1 MISTASLDITTR
13 RIADITL
20 ASVYLRQDTDVE
32 SLKRS
37 LESIG
42 LIHPVSINAEG
53 ELLAGA
59 RRLQAARE
67 LGWEEIAVHVVDR
80 TGLEQE
86 LISIDENL
94 VRKPLKGLE
103 LERCLNRGREIY
115 EELHPEAAKVELE
128 LDAPAKGAPAPAEAD
143 ATPDDE
149 PQGHADGGEAGADE
163 PDAEA
168 SLETEPQVDIPR
180 PPAPVEPAAETSF
193 AAVTSAKTGLSPT
206 VIQSAIRRD
215 ALASDEVK
223 QARSKG
229 DLNATQTNE
238 IIRLEKEVQ
247 AGVLP
252 LISDRTVKD
261 ARRIVAAARLGG
273 LEAAREEAERIVP
286 MPREYSQMLGPV
298 KRVNRNIGRILA
310 EQLEYDGPEREAIDS
325 ELRAL
330 KEHLEQY
337 FSA

>member
-1 MISTASLDITTR
+1 MISTAKLDITTR

-20 ASVYLRQDTDVE
+20 ENEYLRQDTDVE
-32 SLKRS
+32 ALKKS

-128 LDAPAKGAPAPAEAD
+128 PDPPAKVTLPPPSVADEAPEEDFDCDSGGDGGAD
-143 ATPDDE
+143 AT
-149 PQGHADGGEAGADE
+149 
-163 PDAEA
+163 
-168 SLETEPQVDIPR
+168 LESEPQVDIPR
-180 PPAPVEPAAETSF
+180 PPAAPEPAAETSF

-223 QARSKG
+223 VARSKG

-252 LISDRTVKD
+252 LIADRTVKD

-286 MPREYSQMLGPV
+286 MPREYRQILGPV

-310 EQLEYDGPEREAIDS
+310 EQLEYDGPEREAIDR
-325 ELRAL
+325 ELLAL

>member
-1 MISTASLDITTR
+1 MISTAKLDITTR

-20 ASVYLRQDTDVE
+20 ENEYLRQDTDVE
-32 SLKRS
+32 ALKKS

-128 LDAPAKGAPAPAEAD
+128 PDPPAKVTLPPPSVADEAPEEDFDGDSGGDGGAD
-143 ATPDDE
+143 AT
-149 PQGHADGGEAGADE
+149 
-163 PDAEA
+163 
-168 SLETEPQVDIPR
+168 LESEPQVDIPR
-180 PPAPVEPAAETSF
+180 PPAAPEPAAETSF

-223 QARSKG
+223 VARSKG

-252 LISDRTVKD
+252 LIADRTVKD

-286 MPREYSQMLGPV
+286 MPREYRQILGPV

-310 EQLEYDGPEREAIDS
+310 EQLEYDGPEREAIDR
-325 ELRAL
+325 ELLAL